1 MLPGKIKQG
10 KAGRLTGEEGGAYLD
25 KVVREES
32 FKEMAF
38 EKRSNRG
45 KGVSHVEIWEEYLPL
60 RQGKKQVLTPQDF
73 VV

>member
-1 MLPGKIKQG
+1 M
-10 KAGRLTGEEGGAYLD
+10 
-25 KVVREES
+25 VREES